1 MREHRQFRDGTATK
15 VRHQRVATVTST
27 ECLDMSRTAKSDQS
41 KAGISATDQNGTVTT
56 SHNRCNYRRN
66 QQLMAQ
72 CLWPWASSRSTR
84 QRTPSHSRQTQ
95 ANNVKQTFP
104 FRLKYVLRQQRF
116 GIQNY
121 PVIAMNNGKSATL
134 PLIEDHDAKAIPPI
148 KRRIII
154 HDTSESEDDTSDLPA
169 RGSFDAHIVVNGNA
183 DGQHQGISLSGDPIN
198 IHRQHAQMVLPPLTM
213 SSCACSHYPTN
224 YQ

>member
-1 MREHRQFRDGTATK
+1 MVRRRQTGINGWRPLRALNVSTCQELPNMINVKLAYPHLTK
-15 VRHQRVATVTST
+15 S
-27 ECLDMSRTAKSDQS
+27 
-41 KAGISATDQNGTVTT
+41 GTVTT

-72 CLWPWASSRSTR
+72 CLWPWVSSRSTR
-84 QRTPSHSRQTQ
+84 QRTPSDSRQTQ
-95 ANNVKQTFP
+95 TNNVKQTFP

-134 PLIEDHDAKAIPPI
+134 TLIEDHNAKAIPPI

-169 RGSFDAHIVVNGNA
+169 RGSFDAHIVVYGNA

-198 IHRQHAQMVLPPLTM
+198 IHRQHAQMELL
-213 SSCACSHYPTN
+213 SHSHR
-224 YQ
+224 